1 MKIAYT
7 SWMWLRELSGNG
19 EAIRRTFEQSV
30 KELTHIGYQYIENMA
45 SFLVPYF
52 DDPRDVSR
60 ICEKYG
66 ASFAALY
73 SNLDEGYEKLASY
86 VDFLSAAGAG
96 YLISMSPNWEPGRDM
111 GDRPTDWEALR
122 AQAELSN
129 RVGAYAA
136 AHGVTFCYNPHAYT
150 DVSTGEEVAFF
161 AGLTDPAL
169 VKFCFDCGHSSLAGV
184 EPIGQLKTYLDRV
197 AYIHLKDVDPTVEK
211 TAPLFGRQSFVPLG
225 FGTVN
230 VKGYIKELQAHGYE
244 GFACVGMP
252 PPCAEI
258 NDYESAA
265 ISHAYLRLNCHL

>member
-7 SWMWLRELSGNG
+7 GWMWLRELAGNRN
-19 EAIRRTFEQSV
+19 AIRRTFEQSV
-30 KELTHIGYQYIENMA
+30 RELTHLGYRYLENMA
-45 SFLVPYF
+45 SFIVPYF
-52 DDPRDVSR
+52 DEPEEVSR
-60 ICEKYG
+60 ICASYG

-73 SNLDEGYEKLASY
+73 SNLDEGYETLASY
-86 VDFLSAAGAG
+86 VDFVAAAGAD
-96 YLISMSPNWEPGRDM
+96 YLISMSPNWELGRDM
-111 GDRPTDWEALR
+111 GDRPVDWAAIR
-122 AQAELSN
+122 RQAELCN

-150 DVSTGEEVAFF
+150 DVATAEEVDFF
-161 AGLTDPAL
+161 AGHTDPET
-169 VKFCFDCGHSSLAGV
+169 VKLCLDCGHATLAGV
-184 EPIGQLKTYLDRV
+184 DPIAQLETYIGRV

-211 TAPLFGRQSFVPLG
+211 NAPLFGRRSFVPLG

-230 VKGYIKELQAHGYE
+230 VKGYLKVLQAHGYE

-265 ISHAYLRLNCHL
+265 ISRMYLKLNCHL

>member
-265 ISHAYLRLNCHL
+265 ISRAYLRLNCHL